1 LPYLAQVLTIGTTKT
16 QSFLELV
23 SSGVTQATAAPMTR
37 IAISTAFVILMAIL
51 NFPVM
56 LNLIAPQQVMNGSF
70 DKLRL
75 VNTYG
80 AFGTVGETRV
90 ELIIES
96 ACDIGGPWKEYQFKV
111 KPGDVYRRP
120 PWISPYHHRL
130 DWQIWIASQM
140 RNVER
145 SPWLYSFLLKLLNQ
159 ESYVIRLIEN
169 DPWKDNGCP
178 KFIRIE
184 KYQYKFYNR
193 QDDLSETSGTSER
206 TKSQYWTR
214 ERVGRFFP
222 RQGVMTAAMLKE
234 LVD

>member
-1 LPYLAQVLTIGTTKT
+1 
-16 QSFLELV
+16 
-23 SSGVTQATAAPMTR
+23 
-37 IAISTAFVILMAIL
+37 
-51 NFPVM
+51 
-56 LNLIAPQQVMNGSF
+56 
-70 DKLRL
+70 
-75 VNTYG
+75 
-80 AFGTVGETRV
+80 
-90 ELIIES
+90 
-96 ACDIGGPWKEYQFKV
+96 
-111 KPGDVYRRP
+111 
-120 PWISPYHHRL
+120 
-130 DWQIWIASQM
+130 M